1 MHTVCRRGTVGA
13 RQNLLL
19 NLLVDVATVHAC
31 SIRLPDHP
39 QAVKLICTVQLTSTH
54 ALKLTHD
61 RCPASSTAGGSGARH
76 PGGCSVADNL
86 FNDVQRCI
94 ATPTA
99 RTQRPISPSAEY
111 SHVVLSPLR
120 CLEDRSD
127 GTAQRQTDGRAA
139 RPHCRRCRHHR
150 RPRRCPPRPP
160 KRGMPLGRPDAH
172 IALRSLDLTL
182 TLTYSHYTA
191 AVPTK
196 PHARL
201 THDWSRP
208 VRFAVAQSFA
218 SPSRRR
224 SHADAAVSAHA
235 GAPPQCNG
243 RSRPR
248 RRSSNRRRRLRRL
261 RGCM

>member
-13 RQNLLL
+13 RQNLPL

-120 CLEDRSD
+120 LPRGSI
-127 GTAQRQTDGRAA
+127 GRHRTAPD
-139 RPHCRRCRHHR
+139 R
-150 RPRRCPPRPP
+150 RPSCPASLPTLSTPP
-160 KRGMPLGRPDAH
+160 P
-172 IALRSLDLTL
+172 
-182 TLTYSHYTA
+182 
-191 AVPTK
+191 
-196 PHARL
+196 
-201 THDWSRP
+201 
-208 VRFAVAQSFA
+208 A
-218 SPSRRR
+218 SPLPATASEARY
-224 SHADAAVSAHA
+224 ATW
-235 GAPPQCNG
+235 PP
-243 RSRPR
+243 
-248 RRSSNRRRRLRRL
+248 
-261 RGCM
+261 